1 MSNIPECL
9 RSGNCLTFEA
19 IIDERAEAAFTADPV
34 SRSFGRE
41 VRRKIRGVVLDEC
54 IELAGK
60 LQPGDT
66 TCPLVVLVEGAQNA

>member
-9 RSGNCLTFEA
+9 RSGNCPTFKA
-19 IIDERAEAAFTADPV
+19 IIDERAEAVFTADPAR
-34 SRSFGRE
+34 RSFGRE
-41 VRRKIRGVVLDEC
+41 VRRTIRGAVLDEC
-54 IELAGK
+54 SGFADE